1 MPSEPI
7 FTIAE
12 LSKTLHASIESYYPD
27 YDKKL
32 LDKALAFG
40 EEAHSKQIRA
50 SGEPYFT
57 HPIQVATIL
66 TELKLDMASII
77 TALLHDTV
85 EDTSVTYEDLEK
97 EFGEEVA
104 KLVDGVTKL
113 TKLEL
118 KSDAE
123 SHKQA
128 ENFRKLL
135 VAMSEDIRVLLV
147 KLADRTHN
155 MRTINHIKPH
165 KRKRIGQE
173 TLDIYAPLAER
184 IGIQQLKDELQD
196 MSFAVLHPDVRESI
210 INRLN
215 FLRQKGKNGVS
226 NTIREVKDLLQ
237 KNNLDS
243 KILWREKKP
252 CSIWNK
258 MQRKNISFEQLAD
271 IIAFRVF
278 VNSVSEC
285 YQVLG
290 ILHSNYHVVPE
301 RFRDFIS
308 TPKANGYQSLHTTII
323 GPEKQPIEIQIRTN
337 LMHETAELGV
347 AAHWSYKQGKSVLDE
362 GTEYRWIRELL
373 EILSHSDSPDEFME
387 NTKLEMYHDQV
398 FCFTPRGDLIALP
411 RDATPVDF
419 AFSLHSN
426 IGYNCTGA
434 KVNGRIVPLKY
445 KLHNGDQV
453 EIIRSKNK
461 TPSPAWEKFVVT
473 GKARAEV
480 RKFVRASQ
488 RDEYIQLGS
497 AILLKY
503 FKKEGFELDEKK
515 IEAKLESFNKKKLN
529 DLYSEVGEGLIS
541 RADVLKAVHP
551 EHKVI
556 RDKRTKSFFFFNR
569 RGKEIKEEAI
579 TIKGLIPGMAVHFA
593 GCCHP
598 LPGDKIIGIVTTGK
612 GVTVHTKDC
621 DTLTSFADMPERWI
635 EVSWEQDDSNDAVH
649 VGRLKILLSHE
660 SGSLATLTNEIA
672 KGEGNISNLKITHR
686 SADFFELIVDIGVQN
701 VRHLN
706 NIIANLRARSCVHSV
721 ERAAD

>member
-1 MPSEPI
+1 MPKKSP
-7 FTIAE
+7 TIAE
-12 LSKTLHASIESYYPD
+12 LSEILHKSVAAYYPD
-27 YDKKL
+27 YDEAML
-32 LDKALAFG
+32 TKALEFG
-40 EEAHSKQIRA
+40 EKAHSKQKRA
-50 SGEPYFT
+50 SGEPYFI

-66 TELKLDMASII
+66 TELKLDLATII

-85 EDTSVTYEDLEK
+85 EDTYVTYADLEK

-113 TKLEL
+113 TQLEL

-123 SHKQA
+123 NFKQA

-155 MRTINHIKPH
+155 MRTIEHVRPE
-165 KRKRIGQE
+165 KRKRIAQE

-184 IGIQQLKDELQD
+184 IGIQQFKDELQD
-196 MSFAVLHPDVRESI
+196 MSFGVLHPDVRESI

-215 FLRQKGKNGVS
+215 FLRDKGAKGVS
-226 NTIREVKDLLQ
+226 NTIQEIEDLLD
-237 KNNLDS
+237 KNKVS
-243 KILWREKKP
+243 AKILWREKKP

-278 VNSVSEC
+278 VDDIASC

-290 ILHSNYHVVPE
+290 LLHYNYHVVPE

-308 TPKANGYQSLHTTII
+308 TPKSNGYQSLHTTII

-337 LMHETAELGV
+337 FMHETAELGV
-347 AAHWSYKQGKSVLDE
+347 AAHWSYKQGKSVLDD

-373 EILSHSDSPDEFME
+373 DILSHSDSPDEFME

-411 RDATPVDF
+411 RDATPVDLAF
-419 AFSLHSN
+419 ALHSD

-434 KVNGRIVPLKY
+434 KVNGRIVPLKH
-445 KLHNGDQV
+445 KLNNGDQV

-461 TPSPAWEKFVVT
+461 KPSPAWEKFVVT
-473 GKARAEV
+473 GKARAEIK
-480 RKFVRASQ
+480 KFVRASQ
-488 RDEYIQLGS
+488 REEFVQLGTE
-497 AILLKY
+497 ILTKY
-503 FKKEGFELDEKK
+503 FKKEGFEFDEKL
-515 IEAKLESFNKKKLN
+515 IEKKLEKFNKKKLK
-529 DLYSEVGEGLIS
+529 DLYSEVGEGLVS
-541 RADVLKAVHP
+541 RAEVLREVHP
-551 EHKVI
+551 EHKEI

-569 RGKEIKEEAI
+569 KGKEIKEEAI
-579 TIKGLIPGMAVHFA
+579 AIKGLIPGMAVHFA

-598 LPGDKIIGIVTTGK
+598 LPGDKIVGIVTTGK

-621 DTLTSFADMPERWI
+621 ETLDSFAETPERWI
-635 EVSWEQDDSNDAVH
+635 EVSWEQEEGLDAVH
-649 VGRLKILLSHE
+649 VGRLKVLLSHE

-672 KGEGNISNLKITHR
+672 RGEGNISNLKITSR
-686 SADFFELIVDIGVQN
+686 SQEFFELIVDVGVQN

-706 NIIANLRARSCVHSV
+706 NIIANLRSRSCVHSV
-721 ERAAD
+721 ERSLD